1 MMNKNMKYKNNSF
14 NWQIYKNIKVYNI
27 KIKDDLEV

>member
-1 MMNKNMKYKNNSF
+1 MNKNMKYKNNSF

>member
-1 MMNKNMKYKNNSF
+1 MNKNMKYKNKSF